1 MDERVDVI
9 AIFDTVTGRRIG
21 RLPASSWKW
30 TGELNSS
37 GSASATIN
45 LSQDTV
51 DMDLRENTRPWRT
64 ILAVI
69 DGDRV
74 RHAGPIYQ
82 REWDSDTLTL
92 TLQAG
97 GFWDYLKRRLVLTR
111 QVLAYTGGVIPTSE
125 DEFPPQWRLNLSG
138 SLGDIARALVA
149 ETLQWGT
156 LPVILP
162 PVEGGQNVRTY
173 LGPDFASVAARLEDL
188 TKVINGPEMLFQ
200 PRLEDG
206 GARLAFHMLTGSPEL
221 VTATHTWDQRRS
233 ATPITGL
240 HITEDASTQTGDAWA
255 KAGAQDDTVLL
266 ARTHDMW
273 LEDAGWPLLQA
284 SDSSHTTVS
293 DIATLRSY
301 TDGSVAART
310 KNTESIT
317 FKARRTDE
325 AGGDLGNALTVG
337 DHIHL
342 RAADPYLGDQLYR
355 LKVIELS
362 GDEGDWVS
370 VGCREVA

>member
-1 MDERVDVI
+1 MDVI
-9 AIFDTVTGRRIG
+9 AIFDTVTGRRLG

-37 GSASATIN
+37 GSASATIS

-51 DMDLRENTRPWRT
+51 GMDLRENTRPWRT

-111 QVLAYTGGVIPTSE
+111 QVITYTGGTIPTSE
-125 DEFPPQWRLNLSG
+125 DEFPAQWKLDLFG
-138 SLGDIARALVA
+138 SLGDIARALVE

-162 PVEGGQNVRTY
+162 PVEGGQNMRTY
-173 LGPDFASVAARLEDL
+173 LGPDFASVGARLEDL
-188 TKVINGPEMLFQ
+188 TRVIDGPELLFQ

-221 VTATHTWDQRRS
+221 VTDTHTWDQRRS

-240 HITEDASTQTGDAWA
+240 RITEDASTQTGDAWA

-266 ARTHDMW
+266 ARTHDTW
-273 LEDAGWPLLQA
+273 LEDAGWPLLQS

-293 DIATLRSY
+293 DLATLRSY
-301 TDGSVAART
+301 TQGAVAART

-325 AGGDLGNALTVG
+325 AGGALGDALTVG
-337 DHIHL
+337 DHVRL
-342 RAADPYLGDQLYR
+342 RAADPYLGNVTYA